1 MNLAPMENNSQK
13 LSDLTI
19 EGAIRLLRELALLGV
34 ISYLF
39 IKLFSGELSLDFA
52 KLSATELVNLLLA
65 FFSIALSAAFYFAA
79 TSQSNQF
86 YDNVNKFSKET
97 SELLGRVDEQIKG
110 IGGRQTEL
118 RDSFDKYYSRGR
130 GQADATQEVEA
141 QAKAVEENLSKIVGE
156 ILDKTSLPVPE
167 RERIQAELKAK
178 DAELSELR
186 ERLSRDSAIREGQVT
201 RYAQSKIKEFGAK
214 KAAQLSFEEWAVP
227 VLQLGVPAYRR
238 DLFNLGYVT
247 RANLDSVNE
256 ITSKGR
262 QMLLTALDAV
272 VEQDKT

>member
-1 MNLAPMENNSQK
+1 MENNSQK
-13 LSDLTI
+13 ISEISL
-19 EGAIRLLRELALLGV
+19 GGVIRLLREIALLGV
-34 ISYLF
+34 VSYLCV
-39 IKLFSGELSLDFA
+39 KLFSGELSLDFA

-118 RDSFDKYYSRGR
+118 RDSFDKYYTR
-130 GQADATQEVEA
+130 GQSQTDATQQAEA
-141 QAKAVEENLSKIVGE
+141 QAKAVEDNLSKIVTE

-178 DAELSELR
+178 DAELSEIR
-186 ERLSRDSAIREGQVT
+186 ERLSRDLAMRERQIA
-201 RYAQSKIKEFGAK
+201 RYATTKIKEFGAA
-214 KAAQLSFEEWAVP
+214 KASQVTFDEWAVP
-227 VLQLGVPAYRR
+227 VLRLGVQAYRR
-238 DLFNLGYVT
+238 DLLNGGY
-247 RANLDSVNE
+247 
-256 ITSKGR
+256 ITELNVVSPDQITPKGKA
-262 QMLLTALDAV
+262 LLLSSLDAAL
-272 VEQDKT
+272 ELDKA